1 MISDTCVEL
10 PRWMHVGANVVVV
23 TSNRHHADVVEV
35 GVVSRIL
42 ARDIVIADTNG
53 AELQRVHRSDYRQRE
68 DHYERWSRER
78 WDSSTAFV
86 FRADDPRA
94 VAAGAKVV
102 MRRNVKHLKD
112 AVDNVGIGTAA
123 DVFDAIA
130 AAAAHL
136 AGLARERPW

>member
-1 MISDTCVEL
+1 MTNAADGL
-10 PRWMHVGANVVVV
+10 PGWMMVGANVVVV
-23 TSNRHHADVVEV
+23 TSNRHHADVVQV
-35 GVVSRIL
+35 GVVSRVL

-53 AELQRVHRSDYRQRE
+53 AELERVHRSDYRQRE
-68 DHYERWSRER
+68 DHYERWSRGR
-78 WDSSTAFV
+78 WDSSAAYV

-94 VAAGAKVV
+94 VAAGAKAV

-112 AVDNVGIGTAA
+112 SVGKVDIGTAA
-123 DVFDAIA
+123 DAFDAIA

>member
-1 MISDTCVEL
+1 MTDVADGL
-10 PRWMHVGANVVVV
+10 PGWMTAGANVVVV
-23 TSNRHHADVVEV
+23 TSNRHHADVVQV

-53 AELQRVHRSDYRQRE
+53 ADLQRVHRSDYRQRE

-94 VAAGAKVV
+94 VAAGAKAV

-112 AVDNVGIGTAA
+112 AVDNVDIGTTA

-130 AAAAHL
+130 AAATHL
-136 AGLARERPW
+136 AGMARERPW